1 MARFSNEDTYD
12 AAIRIAASNYA
23 VPFELIKA
31 IIGQESRFTASAT
44 RREVKLADQSVGL
57 MQILFATAQGEG
69 YMGPLGDPKTLTGLY
84 EPLTNITYGTAYLAS
99 QLARA
104 NGNIPRAVSAY
115 NGGWRP
121 DLGFGSVATRPLVI
135 CLARDSAGK
144 CTQTRNVPTGE
155 FANQPYVNAVL
166 TNWQYFREK
175 QDLPPV
181 VLVPAGTTQSPLD
194 AARRFA
200 DESETGERDS
210 GTDTRSTWTQI
221 REAITC
227 LFRKSGHR
235 DN

>member
-1 MARFSNEDTYD
+1 MARFNNEDTYD
-12 AAIRIAASNYA
+12 AAIRLAAGNYA

-44 RREVKLADQSVGL
+44 RREAKLADQSVGL
-57 MQILFATAQGEG
+57 MQILYATAQGEG
-69 YMGPLGDPKTLTGLY
+69 YTGPLGDPAKLTGLY

-121 DLGFGSVATRPLVI
+121 DIAFGAVATRPLTI
-135 CLARDSAGK
+135 CLARDATGK
-144 CTQTRNVPTGE
+144 CTQVRNVAVGE

-166 TNWQYFREK
+166 TNWDYFRSK
-175 QDLPPV
+175 TDLPPV
-181 VLVPAGTTQSPLD
+181 VLTGGTSSPPLD
-194 AARRFA
+194 AARQFA
-200 DESETGERDS
+200 TESEIGGRAS
-210 GTDTRSTWTQI
+210 GTLAWFTWTQI
-221 REAITC
+221 RKALTW
-227 LFRKSGHR
+227 LFRKLVRR